1 MGFEVSFK
9 AEMAKREVSQLA
21 VQPRVLVRRVRDC
34 AAASARYGSRV
45 AGVRLRW
52 EAAIVG
58 GCIRCVVVISNTN
71 SVVWHWIIFRLRRK
85 SRADVI
91 SGRCG

>member
-1 MGFEVSFK
+1 MGFEASFK

-34 AAASARYGSRV
+34 AGARARYGSRV

-52 EAAIVG
+52 EEAIVG
-58 GCIRCVVVISNTN
+58 G
-71 SVVWHWIIFRLRRK
+71 
-85 SRADVI
+85 
-91 SGRCG
+91 